1 MKRVVAL
8 FAGPLAFLL
17 IEVIYQDDPLFHVFA
32 VLSWMLIWWMTEVV
46 NLAVTALL
54 PLVLFPLLGVA
65 TLKEISVN
73 YSHPIVFLFFG
84 GFVLA
89 LAIEKWDLHK
99 RIALSII
106 QKTGIK
112 SRQVLLGFMIA
123 TAFLSMW
130 ISNTATT
137 IMMLPIALSVL
148 NVIQV
153 NKKQTNKIGFLLL
166 VSIAWSA
173 NIGGVMTL
181 IGTPPNLILLG
192 FLRDQLG
199 QDIAFAH
206 WLLIGIPTGIT
217 LLGTTYFV
225 MSRFLPDFN
234 LFEGGNIIDDE
245 LQALGKM
252 KTPEKRVAIVFFL
265 TALAWII
272 RPLLVKW
279 FKLASLSDT
288 HIALICAILLFLLP
302 SGDEKENRILK
313 WNDTSKLAW
322 GILILFGGGL
332 ALASAINS
340 SGALEL
346 IESYLSSLEIT
357 SILVLIAIIAFIG
370 IFVTELVSNMAL
382 VAATLPLVLAI
393 SKSMNVDFLVLALPL
408 TLGAS
413 CAFMFPMATPPN
425 AIVFSSGKIKI
436 EKMARYGLMVNALAF
451 VIITFFSYYLGGLL
465 L

>member
-1 MKRVVAL
+1 MKRL
-8 FAGPLAFLL
+8 ISLIAGPLAFIIIELICQDELL
-17 IEVIYQDDPLFHVFA
+17 IHVLA

-54 PLVLFPLLGVA
+54 PLILFPLLEVS

-89 LAIEKWDLHK
+89 LAIEKWNLHK

-153 NKKQTNKIGFLLL
+153 DKKQSNTIGFLLL

-173 NIGGVMTL
+173 NIGGIMTL

-192 FLRDQLG
+192 FLREQLSR
-199 QDIAFAH
+199 DITFAN
-206 WLLIGIPTGIT
+206 WLLIGIPTGVA
-217 LLGTTYFV
+217 LLAVTYFV
-225 MSRFLPDFN
+225 MSRFLPSFN
-234 LFEGGNIIDDE
+234 LFDGENVIEQELEG
-245 LQALGKM
+245 LGRMSK
-252 KTPEKRVAIVFFL
+252 PEKRVAVVFLL

-279 FKLASLSDT
+279 FRLDALTDT
-288 HIALICAILLFLLP
+288 HVALMCAVVLFVLP
-302 SGDEKENRILK
+302 SGEIGDGRILK

-332 ALASAINS
+332 ALASAINN
-340 SGALEL
+340 SGALTL
-346 IESYLSSLEIT
+346 IENYLSSLDI
-357 SILVLIAIIAFIG
+357 SSVLIMIAIIAFVG

-382 VAATLPLVLAI
+382 VAATLPLILAI
-393 SKSMNVDFLVLALPL
+393 SKSLHVDFLVLALPL

-436 EKMARYGLMVNALAF
+436 EKMARFGLLINAMAF
-451 VIITFFSYYLGGLL
+451 VIITLSSYWLRSFLF
-465 L
+465 

>member
-1 MKRVVAL
+1 MKRL
-8 FAGPLAFLL
+8 ISLIAGPLAFTIIELICQDELL
-17 IEVIYQDDPLFHVFA
+17 IHVLA

-54 PLVLFPLLGVA
+54 PLILFPLLEVS

-89 LAIEKWDLHK
+89 LAIEKWNLHK

-153 NKKQTNKIGFLLL
+153 DKKQSNTIGFLLL

-173 NIGGVMTL
+173 NIGGIMTL

-192 FLRDQLG
+192 FLREQLSR
-199 QDIAFAH
+199 DITFAN
-206 WLLIGIPTGIT
+206 WLLIGIPTGVA
-217 LLGTTYFV
+217 LLAVTYFV
-225 MSRFLPDFN
+225 MSRFLPSFN
-234 LFEGGNIIDDE
+234 LFDGENVIEQE
-245 LQALGKM
+245 LAGLGRMSK
-252 KTPEKRVAIVFFL
+252 PEKRVAVVFLL

-279 FKLASLSDT
+279 FRLDALTDT
-288 HIALICAILLFLLP
+288 HVALMCAVVLFVLP
-302 SGDEKENRILK
+302 SGEIGDGRILK

-332 ALASAINS
+332 ALASAINN
-340 SGALEL
+340 SGALTL
-346 IESYLSSLEIT
+346 IENYLSSLDI
-357 SILVLIAIIAFIG
+357 SSVLIMIAIIAFVG

-382 VAATLPLVLAI
+382 VAATLPLILAI
-393 SKSMNVDFLVLALPL
+393 SKSLHVDFLVLALPL

-436 EKMARYGLMVNALAF
+436 EKMARFGLLINAMAF
-451 VIITFFSYYLGGLL
+451 VIITLSSYWLRSFLF
-465 L
+465 

>member
-1 MKRVVAL
+1 MKRL
-8 FAGPLAFLL
+8 ISLIAGPLAFTIIELICQDELL
-17 IEVIYQDDPLFHVFA
+17 IHVLA

-54 PLVLFPLLGVA
+54 PLILFPLLEVS

-89 LAIEKWDLHK
+89 LAIEKWNLHK

-153 NKKQTNKIGFLLL
+153 DKKQSNTIGFLLL

-173 NIGGVMTL
+173 NIGGIMTL

-192 FLRDQLG
+192 FLREQLSR
-199 QDIAFAH
+199 DITFAN
-206 WLLIGIPTGIT
+206 WLLIGIPTGVA
-217 LLGTTYFV
+217 LLAVTYFV
-225 MSRFLPDFN
+225 MSRFLPSFN
-234 LFEGGNIIDDE
+234 LFDGENVIEQELEG
-245 LQALGKM
+245 LGRMSK
-252 KTPEKRVAIVFFL
+252 PEKRVAVVFLL

-279 FKLASLSDT
+279 FRLDALTDT
-288 HIALICAILLFLLP
+288 HVALMCAVVLFVLP
-302 SGDEKENRILK
+302 SGEIGDGRILK

-332 ALASAINS
+332 ALASAINN
-340 SGALEL
+340 SGALTL
-346 IESYLSSLEIT
+346 IENYLSSLDI
-357 SILVLIAIIAFIG
+357 SSVLIMIAIIAFVG

-382 VAATLPLVLAI
+382 VAATLPLILAI
-393 SKSMNVDFLVLALPL
+393 SKSLHVDFLVLALPL

-436 EKMARYGLMVNALAF
+436 EKMARFGLLINAMAF
-451 VIITFFSYYLGGLL
+451 VIITLSSYWLRSFLF
-465 L
+465 